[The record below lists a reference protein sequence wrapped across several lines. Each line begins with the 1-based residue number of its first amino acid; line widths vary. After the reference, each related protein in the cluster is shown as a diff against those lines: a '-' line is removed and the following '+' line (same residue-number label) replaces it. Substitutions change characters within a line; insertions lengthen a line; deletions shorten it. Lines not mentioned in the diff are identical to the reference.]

1 MAGAVAADPTPF
13 WLRANVG
20 PDWCGVHADLRRH
33 VPTEVAV
40 LVMLDAQPPTEQSSW
55 VSAYRTRTL
64 RSSSRGLSVLAW
76 VRSIGQWSCAAHGV
90 DYIEDGLGGG
100 LGVPLVVNQ
109 RLVGGAV
116 DDAV

>member
-55 VSAYRTRTL
+55 VVGISDADVAVLVEGPERVGVGEINRPMEL
-64 RSSSRGLSVLAW
+64 RRA
-76 VRSIGQWSCAAHGV
+76 RS
-90 DYIEDGLGGG
+90 
-100 LGVPLVVNQ
+100 
-109 RLVGGAV
+109 
-116 DDAV
+116 